1 MTGGVKVALISGTS
15 IVKST
20 QFSAWE
26 VRTVETKHGVV
37 TVWMNGEHAV
47 LNRHGSAEPVPAH
60 AINHRANLAAL
71 AELGFA
77 DVVALNS
84 VGSLRPELTPG
95 TFVSCSDYVG
105 LAVGP
110 LTLGGAGPVAGSP
123 GVANNL
129 IPRLVA
135 ELAPEF
141 MVRAGKIYVQTRG
154 PRFETKAEI
163 AIIRNWGDVVGM
175 TMAHEADLATELG
188 LRYNSLALVDN
199 FANGLVGTDID
210 YVRFKELV
218 ADNQERVDRFVARV
232 FEILG

>member
-1 MTGGVKVALISGTS
+1 M
-15 IVKST
+15 KSSL
-20 QFSAWE
+20 FSAWE
-26 VRTVETKHGVV
+26 GRTVETKYGVA
-37 TVWMNGEHAV
+37 TVRVNGERVV
-47 LNRHGSAEPVPAH
+47 LNRHGQGAPLPPH
-60 AINHRANLAAL
+60 AINHRANMAALAAL
-71 AELGFA
+71 GVTE
-77 DVVALNS
+77 VVALNS
-84 VGSLRPELTPG
+84 VGSLRPELAPG

-110 LTLGGAGPVAGSP
+110 LTIHEHELQGGSP
-123 GVANNL
+123 GIANNL

-141 MVRAGKIYVQTRG
+141 MVRTGKIYVQTRG

-163 AIIRNWGDVVGM
+163 AIIRHWGDVVGM
-175 TMAHEADLATELG
+175 TLAHEADICTELG

-210 YVRFKELV
+210 YARFKELV